1 MSVIARPR
9 PVVVAIALL
18 GTPWLLSDA
27 AAAPPATAKR
37 RARLVEPP
45 AGAVALGS
53 APPQTVDLRLPFAG
67 IWGVIQGEDS
77 GDTHVGY
84 AAFALDFVPAE
95 RLTSK
100 TAERR
105 KRLEDFPCFGQ
116 PVLAPA
122 DGRVLW
128 ARDGAVDHAPYYEG
142 KHEPGNFVI
151 LEHAPA
157 EYTEFRHLKSGS
169 VAVKVGD
176 TVRRGQTIA
185 RCGNSG
191 NSNTPHVH
199 VGFLGSVDP
208 IATRPMKF
216 SHYELLR
223 PDGKWHPGDGVPREQ
238 EILRALP

>member
-1 MSVIARPR
+1 MSVTPR
-9 PVVVAIALL
+9 PTRITATVAVTIALL
-18 GTPWLLSDA
+18 GASLVLAGS
-27 AAAPPATAKR
+27 PATGKR
-37 RARLVEPP
+37 EAQPTEPP

-53 APPQTVDLRLPFAG
+53 APPQTVDLRLPFDG

-77 GDTHVGY
+77 GETHVGY

-95 RLTSK
+95 RLTAKS
-100 TAERR
+100 AERR

-128 ARDGAVDHAPYYEG
+128 ARDGAIDHAPYYEG
-142 KHEPGNFVI
+142 KHEAGNFVI
-151 LEHAPA
+151 LEHAPD

-169 VAVKVGD
+169 VVVKVGD
-176 TVRRGQTIA
+176 DVRRGQAIA

-191 NSNTPHVH
+191 NSNTPHLH

-216 SHYELLR
+216 SHYDVLGS
-223 PDGKWHPGDGVPREQ
+223 DGKWRPGDGVPRGQ
-238 EILRALP
+238 QILRPIR